1 MLSNAYFPKLHLKDL
16 QWALGPAGSGPGGL
30 MTPALE
36 AETPGTGKAKAS
48 AKKVKAKKSKR
59 KRK

>member
-16 QWALGPAGSGPGGL
+16 QWALGPAGSVPGGL
-30 MTPALE
+30 VAPAFE
-36 AETPGTGKAKAS
+36 AEPSGTGNAKAS
-48 AKKVKAKKSKR
+48 KKKAKAKKSKR